1 MKFILHTGFERRE
14 EMDCRILT
22 GDCTYCCEY
31 KERQDSNGMIVQ
43 LTNIVKLT
51 IIVKLECYENSDT
64 NARTQV
70 LDESLTVVPETLE
83 EDNSVVTEQPTE
95 PEVPEPFFWTCP
107 DFATNQDNPFDR
119 IRKDYNELTGPER
132 ELYIQAIN
140 TAKERGYYDMFV
152 AIHKYQTNDDYA
164 HGTSGMLERIA

>member
-1 MKFILHTGFERRE
+1 M
-14 EMDCRILT
+14 
-22 GDCTYCCEY
+22 
-31 KERQDSNGMIVQ
+31 
-43 LTNIVKLT
+43 
-51 IIVKLECYENSDT
+51 
-64 NARTQV
+64 
-70 LDESLTVVPETLE
+70 
-83 EDNSVVTEQPTE
+83 TEQPTE

-107 DFATNQDNPFDR
+107 DFATNKDKPFDR

-164 HGTSGMLERIA
+164 HGTSVMLERLLKSYVKLTLQHRYDVVLRLASQVPCRVREHAAQYGSQVQVCHNSLLGLGTGVQGLCHQRWRRTVRTRFFGSRSRRP